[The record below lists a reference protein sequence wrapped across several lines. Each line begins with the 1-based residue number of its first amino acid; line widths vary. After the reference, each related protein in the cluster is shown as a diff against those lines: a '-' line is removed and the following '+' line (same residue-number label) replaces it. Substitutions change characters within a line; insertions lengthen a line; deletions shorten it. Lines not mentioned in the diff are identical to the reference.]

1 MADERYQWL
10 DPEAAERLLRG
21 EPVDPADPAAR
32 TRAAALAD
40 ALDAARASAAPVPG
54 APLAGEEA
62 ALTAFRTATAA
73 RAAARAAAPA
83 AVSADLG
90 RVRLTAAP
98 GAGRRWGR
106 SLRYGLAAA
115 LAAVTVG
122 GVAVAAGTGVLPLG
136 DREPSRT
143 VTAAE
148 TATPPDP
155 RATPSAG
162 TENHPDPSRDA
173 GHPADTHAPGA
184 SPTARPDA
192 TASGET
198 PGRGPAEPTAGQRDD
213 TEGERR
219 TRACREYRAGRLGA
233 ADRRRLSGAL
243 RAGDSLRAYCDRL
256 LAAGTPVDEKG
267 GGEDGDKDK
276 GEDRTGNTGGND
288 AGDKG
293 DDKKDG
299 AEGNDSDLGHGTVPT
314 PSDSARKRAKGNGT
328 DKPDPKDRPRL
339 RPKAVRSDTRPP
351 SRTEPDTRR
360 DTRAAAAAP
369 APETCPTGAPG
380 TGV

>member
-40 ALDAARASAAPVPG
+40 VLDAARAAAAPAPG

-73 RAAARAAAPA
+73 RAAARATAPA

-90 RVRLTAAP
+90 RVRLTTAT
-98 GAGRRWGR
+98 GAGRSWGR

-162 TENHPDPSRDA
+162 IESHPDPSRDA
-173 GHPADTHAPGA
+173 GHPAGTSAPGT

-192 TASGET
+192 TASGGT
-198 PGRGPAEPTAGQRDD
+198 PGRGTAEPTAGQRDD

-219 TRACREYRAGRLGA
+219 ARACREYRAGRLDA

-256 LAAGTPVDEKG
+256 LAAGTPADGKG
-267 GGEDGDKDK
+267 GDKDKDK
-276 GEDRTGNTGGND
+276 GEDRTGDTGGND

-293 DDKKDG
+293 DDKNDG
-299 AEGNDSDLGHGTVPT
+299 ADGNDSDLGHGTVPT
-314 PSDSARKRAKGNGT
+314 PSDPGRKRAKGNGT

-339 RPKAVRSDTRPP
+339 RPKAARSDTRPP

-360 DTRAAAAAP
+360 DTRLTAAAP